1 MQYYGDLLRK
11 LTKSNTTEI
20 CEFFVKKCLMNAK
33 SKSTNEAMKRFF
45 TICGYQLMMASKSFW
60 KRMI

>member
-20 CEFFVKKCLMNAK
+20 CEFFVKKW
-33 SKSTNEAMKRFF
+33 
-45 TICGYQLMMASKSFW
+45 GV
-60 KRMI
+60 